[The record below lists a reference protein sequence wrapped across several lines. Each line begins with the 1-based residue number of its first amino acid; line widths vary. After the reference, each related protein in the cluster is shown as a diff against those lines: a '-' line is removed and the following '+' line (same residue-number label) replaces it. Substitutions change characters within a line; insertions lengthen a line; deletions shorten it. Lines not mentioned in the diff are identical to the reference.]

1 MNIEKEINILKDR
14 VDKLENKDINTD
26 FILDGRAAESDIVG
40 KSYRFHQS
48 AVDNFNELLKK
59 KTFKIYTV
67 QDLLSQALWEFYKKY
82 KDLE

>member
-1 MNIEKEINILKDR
+1 MDMENEINELKYR
-14 VDKLENKDINTD
+14 VMQLESKDISND
-26 FILDGRAAESDIVG
+26 FILDERAAESDIIG

-48 AVDNFNELLKK
+48 AVDDFNELLKK